1 MINSGDLAT
10 GAKLGFT
17 GLDIS
22 GNDNQRLFLKGVFKK
37 NQRKVLCPG
46 LKSDSSK
53 RIVLNRRAPCN

>member
-22 GNDNQRLFLKGVFKK
+22 GNDNQRLFLEGVFKK
-37 NQRKVLCPG
+37 
-46 LKSDSSK
+46 KSKKSPMSWVK
-53 RIVLNRRAPCN
+53 K